1 MATVPRTTYRINVIP
16 NKLFMIFFI
25 KLDQI
30 IVRFMWNQ
38 KRPRIAKT
46 VLREKNKAGGITL
59 SDFQQYYKAAV
70 IKTVWF

>member
-25 KLDQI
+25 KLEQI
-30 IVRFMWNQ
+30 IVRFMWSHE
-38 KRPRIAKT
+38 RPRIAKT
-46 VLREKNKAGGITL
+46 ILREKNKAGGITL

-70 IKTVWF
+70 IKTLWF

>member
-25 KLDQI
+25 KLEQI
-30 IVRFMWNQ
+30 IVRFMWSH

-46 VLREKNKAGGITL
+46 ILREKNKAGGITL

-70 IKTVWF
+70 IKTLWF